1 MTTAPPA
8 APDAARVL
16 AQASAENFPVASRL
30 FPRNVRPHLVNLY
43 GFARFVDDV
52 GDEAK
57 GDRNALLDWVSSELD
72 LAFGGGEPSHPLM
85 RRLASTVRGR
95 ALPRAPFDRL
105 VEANRQDQ
113 RVTRYPTFESLRA
126 YCDLSANPVGELVL
140 RLCGEWTPWRGARS
154 DDVCT
159 GLQLVEFWQ
168 DLGEDAAM
176 GRLYVPLEDLSRF
189 GLPDEGLAGY
199 ASDPRFA
206 ALMRFQAERSRSLL
220 IRGRELARS
229 IGGRVG
235 LAVRLFTAGG
245 LAALGDLERRRF
257 DTFGSNA
264 HAAAPRRAWGAAR
277 ELVRR

>member
-1 MTTAPPA
+1 
-8 APDAARVL
+8 
-16 AQASAENFPVASRL
+16 
-30 FPRNVRPHLVNLY
+30 
-43 GFARFVDDV
+43 VDDL
-52 GDEAK
+52 GDEAE
-57 GDRNALLDWVSSELD
+57 GDRHALLDWVSSELD
-72 LAFGGGEPSHPLM
+72 LVFGGGEPSHPLM
-85 RRLASTVRGR
+85 GRVASTVRDR
-95 ALPRAPFDRL
+95 ALPREPFDRL

-113 RVTRYPTFESLRA
+113 RVTRYPTFESLRG
-126 YCDLSANPVGELVL
+126 YCDLSANPVGELVM
-140 RLCGEWTPWRGARS
+140 RVCRAWTPWRSASS

-189 GLPDEGLAGY
+189 GLPDEELAGY
-199 ASDPRFA
+199 VGDPRFG

-245 LAALGDLERRRF
+245 LAALGDLERRGF

-264 HAAAPRRAWGAAR
+264 HAGAPRRAWVAAR